1 MSGRKKKKPVD
12 PEPQEPTQEDPESEE
27 LTNPSNE
34 TESEEDIN
42 NEEDSGSSDTAEDVR
57 KMVEELTAELAKVK
71 TALSK
76 ERRRRSAGGGRWREQ
91 FLNSLKP
98 YDGIEPIEEF
108 LRSFERYMKG
118 AEVEQDDWSLHLVP
132 LLRGDARRV
141 SNQLNDDCSY
151 EDVKRSLLE
160 YYQVRPDTYRRR
172 LRKLTWRSGRDV
184 GKFCKDAGFLA
195 KKWLESAKDSTEIC
209 EWIAVEQIAA
219 GLPSDVARWLRE
231 KEPTNSKEA
240 ETLLRQYQFLREDN
254 QRGARLVD
262 RRRSDSPGPKEEH
275 NEGHS
280 SDQKQKQ
287 RGRQRTTKDVRELE
301 CYKCHRKG
309 HFARD
314 CPDANL
320 LGEESR
326 KERRPTFCCSGEVN
340 GQPADEM
347 RLDTGATRTGVHGRY
362 VPESDRDHY
371 NTVTMTGMLG
381 KPTKLPTAE
390 VDIATLGQQHRVT
403 AAVVD
408 DLPVDAMLG
417 KDLPL
422 LDLIAEHVRATN
434 DTPSIEEDALI
445 ATRAQSRQMAQQAEL
460 QQAQEATSGCQP
472 TPWEDLARID
482 DDLIEPAGK
491 TRVRMSRGQR
501 REHNQLR
508 VNPLPDVMSI
518 QQMQEEDEELQK
530 VVREDQTG
538 RFSKLRGAW
547 VRSWK
552 TKDGQEIQQLLLPK
566 PLRGQVLE
574 VAHQI
579 PLAGHMGKDRTA
591 A

>member
-1 MSGRKKKKPVD
+1 MSGLRW
-12 PEPQEPTQEDPESEE
+12 
-27 LTNPSNE
+27 
-34 TESEEDIN
+34 
-42 NEEDSGSSDTAEDVR
+42 
-57 KMVEELTAELAKVK
+57 
-71 TALSK
+71 SK
-76 ERRRRSAGGGRWREQ
+76 
-91 FLNSLKP
+91 L
-98 YDGIEPIEEF
+98 
-108 LRSFERYMKG
+108 
-118 AEVEQDDWSLHLVP
+118 
-132 LLRGDARRV
+132 
-141 SNQLNDDCSY
+141 QLDC
-151 EDVKRSLLE
+151 
-160 YYQVRPDTYRRR
+160 
-172 LRKLTWRSGRDV
+172 
-184 GKFCKDAGFLA
+184 
-195 KKWLESAKDSTEIC
+195 
-209 EWIAVEQIAA
+209 
-219 GLPSDVARWLRE
+219 LPRWLRE

-240 ETLLRQYQFLREDN
+240 ETFLRQYQFLREDN

-262 RRRSDSPGPKEEH
+262 RRRSDSPGPKEER

-309 HFARD
+309 HFTRD

-320 LGEESR
+320 LGEESG

-347 RLDTGATRTGVHGRY
+347 RLDTGATRTGIHGRY

-403 AAVVD
+403 AAVID
-408 DLPVDAMLG
+408 DLPVVAMLG

-472 TPWEDLARID
+472 TPWEDLTRID

-491 TRVRMSRGQR
+491 TRVRMSRGQH

-552 TKDGQEIQQLLLPK
+552 TKDGQEIQ
-566 PLRGQVLE
+566 
-574 VAHQI
+574 
-579 PLAGHMGKDRTA
+579 
-591 A
+591 